1 MACATHEL
9 CRQEIRQKAK
19 FTMEL
24 FNKSGVLVA
33 AVLVTVGV
41 LIGAQA
47 KDDMV
52 PPASV
57 IETTA
62 RKLNTEGNF
71 VAERRL
77 REWAGQGSAVAQ
89 RELALHYQPDMSRR
103 AEVLHLLEEATRS
116 GDSLAASHLAQLRAV
131 APNGSIDDLKEAAA
145 SRTAANNWTRY

>member
-1 MACATHEL
+1 
-9 CRQEIRQKAK
+9 
-19 FTMEL
+19 MEL

-57 IETTA
+57 IESTA
-62 RKLNTEGNF
+62 LKMNKDGNF

-89 RELALHYQPDMSRR
+89 RELALQYQLDANRR
-103 AEVLHLLEEATRS
+103 TEALRLLEDAARA
-116 GDSLAASHLAQLRAV
+116 GDTLAADHLAQLRRQSHDAV
-131 APNGSIDDLKEAAA
+131 IDDLKEATA
-145 SRTAANNWTRY
+145 SRSAANSWARY

>member
-1 MACATHEL
+1 
-9 CRQEIRQKAK
+9 
-19 FTMEL
+19 MEL

-57 IETTA
+57 IESTA
-62 RKLNTEGNF
+62 LKMNKDGNF

-89 RELALHYQPDMSRR
+89 RELALQYQFDANRR
-103 AEVLHLLEEATRS
+103 AEALRLLEDAARA
-116 GDSLAASHLAQLRAV
+116 GDSQAAVHLAQLRRQSHDAV
-131 APNGSIDDLKEAAA
+131 IDDLKEATA
-145 SRTAANNWTRY
+145 SRTAANSWARY

>member
-1 MACATHEL
+1 
-9 CRQEIRQKAK
+9 
-19 FTMEL
+19 MEL

-57 IETTA
+57 IESTA
-62 RKLNTEGNF
+62 LKMNKDGNF

-89 RELALHYQPDMSRR
+89 RELALQYQFDASRR
-103 AEVLHLLEEATRS
+103 AEALRLLEDAARA
-116 GDSLAASHLAQLRAV
+116 GDVQAADHLAQLRRQSHEGA
-131 APNGSIDDLKEAAA
+131 IDDLKEATA
-145 SRTAANNWTRY
+145 SRTAANSWARY

>member
-1 MACATHEL
+1 
-9 CRQEIRQKAK
+9 
-19 FTMEL
+19 MEL

-57 IETTA
+57 IESTA
-62 RKLNTEGNF
+62 LKMNKDGNF
-71 VAERRL
+71 AAERRL

-89 RELALHYQPDMSRR
+89 RELALQYQLDANRR
-103 AEVLHLLEEATRS
+103 GEALRLLEDAARAGDAQAVVRLAELRRQSHEAV
-116 GDSLAASHLAQLRAV
+116 L
-131 APNGSIDDLKEAAA
+131 DDLKEATA
-145 SRTAANNWTRY
+145 SRTAANSWARY

>member
-1 MACATHEL
+1 
-9 CRQEIRQKAK
+9 
-19 FTMEL
+19 MEL

-57 IETTA
+57 IEATA
-62 RKLNTEGNF
+62 LKMNKEGNF

-89 RELALHYQPDMSRR
+89 RELAMHYQSDQTRR
-103 AEVLHLLEEATRS
+103 AEVLHLLEEAARA
-116 GDSLAASHLAQLRAV
+116 GDAQAADHLAQLREIDRG
-131 APNGSIDDLKEAAA
+131 GSIDHMKEAAA
-145 SRTAANNWTRY
+145 SRTAANSWTRY

>member
-1 MACATHEL
+1 
-9 CRQEIRQKAK
+9 
-19 FTMEL
+19 MEL

-57 IETTA
+57 IESTA
-62 RKLNTEGNF
+62 QKLNKEQNF

-77 REWAGQGSAVAQ
+77 REWAAQGSAVAR
-89 RELALHYQPDMSRR
+89 RELAIHYQADPARR
-103 AEVLHLLEEATRS
+103 GEVLQLLEDAARAGDRQAATQ
-116 GDSLAASHLAQLRAV
+116 LAQLREMDH
-131 APNGSIDDLKEAAA
+131 GTSIDAIKEAAA
-145 SRTAANNWTRY
+145 SHTAANTWARY

>member
-1 MACATHEL
+1 
-9 CRQEIRQKAK
+9 
-19 FTMEL
+19 MEL

-57 IETTA
+57 IESTA
-62 RKLNTEGNF
+62 LKMNKDGNF

-89 RELALHYQPDMSRR
+89 RELALQYQFDANRR
-103 AEVLHLLEEATRS
+103 AEALRLLEDAARA
-116 GDSLAASHLAQLRAV
+116 GDTQAADHLAQLRRQSHDAV
-131 APNGSIDDLKEAAA
+131 IDDLKEATA
-145 SRTAANNWTRY
+145 SRTAANSWARY